1 MNPPSAFPP
10 SSSSETPPPRPL
22 GAPPSPEVIEAAAAA
37 WLSLRDRGMSP
48 AETAEFVRWLQ
59 QDPQHATLFAELD
72 AVWKDFD
79 RLGAVPAVAPA
90 VAGATPD
97 AASTLASAAGADLLA
112 PRVRPRPHR
121 ALAWTALALG
131 TAAAIAL
138 LFLTVSHFRTPR
150 HTAETTIG
158 AFQKLDLPD
167 GSVAQLNTDS
177 ALDVAFTA
185 TERRVTIAR
194 GEVFF
199 NVTKDPARP
208 FIVTSGAVAIR
219 AVGTAFNVRQR
230 STSVDI
236 LVTEGR
242 VRVDD
247 TRVGRSLLPAAVSSV
262 APATEPPLLLAGELA
277 IVPATA
283 ATPVKVERL
292 SAPATQRALA
302 WQERRLE
309 FDAVPLAEV
318 VAEFNRYNR
327 QQLVIDDPAL
337 AAKRFSGTFRAD
349 GYESLVRLLEENFAV
364 TATRNDRAIIL
375 HARR

>member
-1 MNPPSAFPP
+1 M
-10 SSSSETPPPRPL
+10 
-22 GAPPSPEVIEAAAAA
+22 IEAAAAA

-48 AETAEFVRWLQ
+48 AETTEFVRWLQ
-59 QDPQHATLFAELD
+59 QDPQHAAIFAELD

-79 RLGAVPAVAPA
+79 RLGAVPAPSPTLTVGSAP
-90 VAGATPD
+90 D
-97 AASTLASAAGADLLA
+97 ADLLA
-112 PRVRPRPHR
+112 PRARARHHR
-121 ALAWTALALG
+121 TLAWTATALG
-131 TAAAIAL
+131 AAAAVAL
-138 LFLTVSHFRTPR
+138 LLFSLAHLRTPR
-150 HTAETTIG
+150 HAAETAVG

-177 ALDVAFTA
+177 ALDTAFTP
-185 TERRVTIAR
+185 TERRVRIVR

-208 FIVTSGAVAIR
+208 FIVTSGAVAVR

-230 STSVDI
+230 AEAVEV

-247 TRVGRSLLPAAVSSV
+247 TRAGRSLLPADSA
-262 APATEPPLLLAGELA
+262 ATTAEPPLLSAGDFA
-277 IVPATA
+277 VVPSTATA
-283 ATPVKVERL
+283 ATPAKVERL

-327 QQLVIDDPAL
+327 QQLVIADPAL

-364 TATRNDRAIIL
+364 TATRNDRAIVL